1 MVEGIRLKEFPRR
14 GFRYKRKPF
23 HPELEDI
30 CEGSEEGALKSSSE
44 QDSDDEEEDI
54 VVFKEEMMESFDID
68 SPHEPTIMASLL
80 GMDFW

>member
-23 HPELEDI
+23 LPELEDI

-44 QDSDDEEEDI
+44 QDSDDEEDI
-54 VVFKEEMMESFDID
+54 VVFKEETMESFDID

-80 GMDFW
+80 GIDFW

>member
-44 QDSDDEEEDI
+44 QDSDEEED
-54 VVFKEEMMESFDID
+54 KEEPMESFDID

-80 GMDFW
+80 GIDFW

>member
-30 CEGSEEGALKSSSE
+30 CEGSEEGALRSSSE
-44 QDSDDEEEDI
+44 QDSDDEDI
-54 VVFKEEMMESFDID
+54 VVFREETMESLDADIA
-68 SPHEPTIMASLL
+68 HEPTIMASLL
-80 GMDFW
+80 GIDFW